1 MELTDKQKADI
12 ERMGA
17 INYSIKRIALYL
29 GFNTNDV
36 MKEYQDE
43 ESDLRYH
50 YERGQLMAQTDID
63 TEVMKSAKDGNL
75 TATQIYKRSEKQN
88 RLNNLKNELFGIG

>member
-1 MELTDKQKADI
+1 
-12 ERMGA
+12 MGA
-17 INYSIKRIALYL
+17 INYSLKRVALYL
-29 GFNTNDV
+29 GFRTEDV

-50 YERGQLMAQTDID
+50 YERGQLIAQADID
-63 TEVMKSAKDGNL
+63 LEVMKSAKDGNL

>member
-17 INYSIKRIALYL
+17 INYSLKHVALFL
-29 GFNTNDV
+29 GFDQEAV
-36 MKEYQDE
+36 IKEYQDE

-50 YERGQLMAQTDID
+50 YERGQLMAQADID
-63 TEVMKSAKDGNL
+63 TEIMKSAKDGNL
-75 TATQIYKRSEKQN
+75 TATQIYKKSEKQN
-88 RLNNLKNELFGIG
+88 RLNNLKHELFGIG

>member
-17 INYSIKRIALYL
+17 INYSLKHVALFL
-29 GFNTNDV
+29 GFDQEV
-36 MKEYQDE
+36 VIKEYQNE

-50 YERGQLMAQTDID
+50 YERGQLMAQADID

-75 TATQIYKRSEKQN
+75 TATQIYKKNEKQN
-88 RLNNLKNELFGIG
+88 RLNNLKHELFGIG

>member
-1 MELTDKQKADI
+1 MQLTDKQKADL
-12 ERMGA
+12 EMMGA
-17 INYSIKRIALYL
+17 INYSLKRVALYL
-29 GFNTNDV
+29 GLNFNDV
-36 MKEYQDE
+36 AKEYQDE

-50 YERGQLMAQTDID
+50 YDRGLLMAQIDID
-63 TEVMKSAKDGNL
+63 TEILSSARDGNI

>member
-1 MELTDKQKADI
+1 MNLTDKQKADI

-17 INYSIKRIALYL
+17 INYSLKRVALYL
-29 GFNTNDV
+29 GFRTEDV

-50 YERGQLMAQTDID
+50 YERGQLIAQADID
-63 TEVMKSAKDGNL
+63 LEVMKSAKDGNL

>member
-17 INYSIKRIALYL
+17 INYSMKHVALYL
-29 GFNTNDV
+29 GFNPDV
-36 MKEYQDE
+36 VLREYQDE

-50 YERGQLMAQTDID
+50 YERGQLMAQADID
-63 TEVMKSAKDGNL
+63 TEIMKSAKDGNL
-75 TATQIYKRSEKQN
+75 TATQIYKKSEKQN
-88 RLNNLKNELFGIG
+88 RLNNLKHELFGIG

>member
-1 MELTDKQKADI
+1 MKLTDKQKADL
-12 ERMGA
+12 EMMGA
-17 INYSIKRIALYL
+17 INYSIKRVALYL
-29 GFNTNDV
+29 GFTFNEV
-36 MKEYQDE
+36 VKEYQDE

-50 YERGQLMAQTDID
+50 YERGQLIAQADID